1 MGIKIWW
8 QDIMPNSDRMKKDLN
23 LDLKS
28 AKKSYDKIFLENLK
42 KVARSDTEIEIHPV
56 KRSSYMIE
64 ASYMELLNNVQLI
77 DGIIEAEKQGYDA
90 AIIGCANDPGLQQA
104 RQAVDIPVIGVTEAA
119 MHLACMLGH
128 KFGLITVM
136 SRLVSVCERN
146 IRNYGLDYRATS
158 PVRVYN
164 VGENILQGMINLIL
178 APESI
183 NPQFEELCQACI
195 ADGAE
200 VIIPACVA
208 LSPAASLLNYTTVGK
223 TGVPVMDV
231 TQVAVKMAELQV
243 DLKNSVGLGKSQR
256 NWYRSLKPKNRNHFR
271 SLVKT

>member
-8 QDIMPNSDRMKKDLN
+8 QDIMPSSDRMMKDLN
-23 LDLKS
+23 VDLKN
-28 AKKSYDKIFLENLK
+28 AKETYDRLFLENLK
-42 KVARSDTEIEIHPV
+42 KVAGQDTVIDVHPV
-56 KRSSYMIE
+56 KQSSYMIE

-104 RQAVDIPVIGVTEAA
+104 RQAVDIPVIGVTEAS

-128 KFGLITVM
+128 KFGVITVM
-136 SRLVSVCERN
+136 DRLVSVCERN
-146 IRNYGLDYRATS
+146 IHSYGLDYRATM
-158 PVRVYN
+158 PVRVFN
-164 VGENILQGMINLIL
+164 VGKNAVQGMIDMIL
-178 APESI
+178 KPETI
-183 NPQFEELCQACI
+183 NPQFEELCLACI

-208 LSPAASLLNYTTVGK
+208 LSPAASLLNFTTVAK

-243 DLKNSVGLGKSQR
+243 ELKRTVGLGKSQR
-256 NWYRSLKPKNRNHFR
+256 NWYRSLKTDNRNHFR
-271 SLVKT
+271 DLVNK